1 MARILTALVLIPV
14 VLLLLIKG
22 PFWLITVAACAV
34 AMLATWEFL
43 GLADATGAK
52 TPRLLV
58 LISIVILFL
67 FTFLRS
73 DVLAPVLSA
82 LTLIIFSVISF
93 RSPLK
98 RVLLDTSASVF
109 SLLYIGL
116 SLTTIPLIAQQEDG
130 PALLVFLFF
139 AVWSGDVA
147 ALYVGRN
154 LGKHKL
160 APAVSPNKT
169 WEGSIASIIGSMAIT
184 GLLLYLAVTL
194 QQHGI
199 ETLHYPGPI
208 AHWLGL
214 SIVLNIAAQIGDLV
228 ESAIKRGAAVKD
240 SGTLLPGHGGVL
252 DRIDALLLAAPVL
265 WYALLIQQSF

>member
-14 VLLLLIKG
+14 VLLLLLKG
-22 PFWLITVAACAV
+22 PFWLITVAACGV
-34 AMLATWEFL
+34 AMLAAWEFL
-43 GLADATGAK
+43 ALADATGAK
-52 TPRLLV
+52 TPRILV
-58 LISIVILFL
+58 LISIAVLFL

-82 LTLIIFSVISF
+82 LALIIFSVISF

-109 SLLYIGL
+109 SLLYIAL
-116 SLTTIPLIAQQEDG
+116 SLTTIPLISQQEDG
-130 PALLVFLFF
+130 PALLIFLFF

-147 ALYVGRN
+147 ALYVGRS

-160 APAVSPNKT
+160 APSVSPNKT
-169 WEGSIASIIGSMAIT
+169 WEGSIASVLGSMAIT

-199 ETLHYPGPI
+199 EILHYPGSI
-208 AHWLGL
+208 GHWLGL
-214 SIVLNIAAQIGDLV
+214 SVVLNIAAQIGDLV
-228 ESAIKRGAAVKD
+228 ESAVKRGADVKD